1 MTTNNEKPIG
11 KNVLRGILDKPYEAF
26 KDVQRFDFEPYE
38 GIYRL
43 GDCWGYVS
51 ESEFETY
58 WEQYPEWHRKAWMLA
73 DNGQYNFND
82 VAGMTISEINDA
94 YDDQDF
100 CPEYAF
106 YTTAKRAEGCRIR
119 WRR

>member
-1 MTTNNEKPIG
+1 MITNNENPIG
-11 KNVLRGILDKPYEAF
+11 KNVLREILDKPYKAF
-26 KDVQRFDFEPYE
+26 EDVQRFDFEPYE

-43 GDCWGYVS
+43 GDCCWYVS

-58 WEQYPEWHRKAWMLA
+58 WEQFPEWHRKAWMLA
-73 DNGQYNFND
+73 DNGQYDFDD
-82 VAGMTISEINDA
+82 VAGMTIPEIIEA

-106 YTTAKRAEGCRIR
+106 YTTANEDGTC
-119 WRR
+119 